1 MCRVSSSPPPI
12 DCRVRVRS
20 QSQESV
26 KGHSRVVAAA
36 VERVRRVRG
45 VPGAR
50 ARRLG
55 GWGGG
60 RAVHGLFSSR
70 GRGRRA
76 ERAREVRSRSRAD
89 ARTGV
94 VRARRTLILWRT
106 ALFDVAFAN
115 TSRSAIGAPGAVG
128 KGHAPTR
135 RACFSARGSGRT
147 TLRVAGDSLRARRRG
162 RMAAS
167 AGGEG
172 KRTIDR
178 CASFRTYLTL
188 KSLD

>member
-1 MCRVSSSPPPI
+1 MPCACALAVAQIGKRT
-12 DCRVRVRS
+12 
-20 QSQESV
+20 

-36 VERVRRVRG
+36 VVWVRRVRG

-55 GWGGG
+55 GGGG
-60 RAVHGLFSSR
+60 DRAVHGLFSSR

-89 ARTGV
+89 ARTF

-172 KRTIDR
+172 RRTIDR
-178 CASFRTYLTL
+178 RASFRT
-188 KSLD
+188 